1 MRTFSRTLLG
11 VLMLSLIALSWGGCT
26 KQEEGAASTVSA
38 TTATA
43 TPQTDLKATATAAKP
58 TPEPKG
64 PPPVIKFV
72 WSFYTS
78 WSLLAAACDFGLIDE
93 DEGELGSLEKKYNV
107 DIVLIRQEYVQ
118 SMTSFQSG
126 VADGVVVTNTDALA
140 LAYSR
145 QKLVGDATVAVFP
158 TSWSDG
164 ADKIL
169 VENDIK
175 TWADLKGVP
184 VKGAEFSVSQF
195 LFWRCCTINGCN
207 YADYKFENLD
217 PVKGAPLFA
226 NDEEGFR
233 AFVGWSPETFVVLD
247 RRQDVIDLCNS
258 SMLEKYEIV
267 DLGVMGQSAIDKPG
281 GKDAISV
288 LSEAMNLM
296 AGYIVDPANTQKAHA
311 AMSRRFN
318 NLDFAALDRALVL
331 TKLLP
336 PKTDWGVLTSN
347 EVRKNMKY
355 VDDFSI
361 VHNLTEGTH
370 VPYGWGT
377 KEEAPT
383 AVLRFDTSFL
393 FAK

>member
-1 MRTFSRTLLG
+1 MF
-11 VLMLSLIALSWGGCT
+11 SLIALSLGGCT
-26 KQEEGAASTVSA
+26 KQEETASTV
-38 TTATA
+38 TTTQPSTT
-43 TPQTDLKATATAAKP
+43 TPQTDLKATTA
-58 TPEPKG
+58 TPEPKS
-64 PPPVIKFV
+64 PPPVITFL

-78 WSLLAAACDFGLIDE
+78 WSLLAAACDFGLINE
-93 DEGELGSLEKKYNV
+93 NKGEMGSLEKEHNV

-118 SMTSFQSG
+118 SMTSYQSG
-126 VADGVVVTNTDALA
+126 VADGVVVTNTDALS

-145 QKLVGDATVAVFP
+145 KKLVGDATVAVFP

-169 VENDIK
+169 VENTIK
-175 TWADLKGVP
+175 AWADLMGVT
-184 VKGAEFSVSQF
+184 VKGAEFSVSHY
-195 LFWRCCTINGCN
+195 LCWRCCQINNC
-207 YADYKFENLD
+207 DYTKFKFENLD

-226 NDEEGFR
+226 NDEEGFL

-247 RRQDVIDLCNS
+247 RRQDVIDICNS

-267 DLGVMGQSAIDKPG
+267 DLAVMGQDAIDKPG
-281 GKDAISV
+281 GKDAIWV

-296 AGYIVDPANTQKAHA
+296 AVYIVDPTKTQQAHA

-318 NLDFAALDRALVL
+318 NLSFVGIDRALVL

-336 PKTDWGVLTSN
+336 PRTDWAVLSSN

-355 VDDFSI
+355 VDEFSI

-377 KEEAPT
+377 KAEAPT

-393 FAK
+393 FDK